1 MKYEVYPEHLSSEI
15 AISIFEQYDLV
26 LDCTDHPTS
35 RYLISDACILTG
47 RPLVSASAL
56 RSEGQLIVLNN
67 PPRPTGDSTGGPCYR
82 CIFPKP
88 PPADSVLSCGEGGIL
103 GPIVG
108 AMGVLQALEAIK
120 VLTANSAATEDVPKP
135 TLLMFSGYSSP
146 QFRTVRMRGRRAA
159 CSACSS
165 QATILPESL
174 TSGSL
179 DYAHFCGLTT
189 PLNILSQE
197 HRISPLDYLALSDGS
212 TLPLIDVR
220 DENQF
225 SMCAL
230 DGSVN
235 IPWTGD
241 RDAWLERA
249 EELNALP
256 RSDQYCYVICRFG
269 NDSQL
274 AVQAIVDAQGPDARV
289 KDVKGGFSAWRDEAD
304 PEWPQY

>member
-1 MKYEVYPEHLSSEI
+1 MHLTSE
-15 AISIFEQYDLV
+15 AAVSIFEKYDLV

-35 RYLISDACILTG
+35 RYLISDACVITG
-47 RPLVSASAL
+47 KPLISASAL

-67 PPRPTGDSTGGPCYR
+67 PPRPAGDNTGGPCYR

-108 AMGVLQALEAIK
+108 TMGVLQALEAIK
-120 VLTANSAATEDVPKP
+120 VLTAKPTTDEVLKP

-146 QFRTVRMRGRRAA
+146 QFRTVRMRSRRAA
-159 CSACSS
+159 CDACSS
-165 QATILPESL
+165 QATIVADSL

-179 DYAHFCGLTT
+179 DYVRFCGVNS
-189 PLNILSQE
+189 PLEILPSVL
-197 HRISPLDYLALSDGS
+197 RISPAEYLALRGHAKSS
-212 TLPLIDVR
+212 LIDVR

-230 DGSVN
+230 KDSTN
-235 IPWTGD
+235 IPWTDD
-241 RDAWLERA
+241 RDGWLERA
-249 EELNALP
+249 RQLNALP
-256 RSDQYCYVICRFG
+256 TDDEQCFIICRFG

-274 AVQAIVDAQGPDARV
+274 AVQAIVDLQGPQTKV
-289 KDVKGGFSAWRDEAD
+289 KDVKGGFNAWHKEVDQN
-304 PEWPQY
+304 WPQY